1 MIILKSPQEI
11 DRMRIPCRI
20 VAEILELLRQE
31 IRPGVTSMSL
41 NDLAEREARKHGA
54 QPAFKGYSGY
64 PYSLCC
70 SLNEQVVHGMPNNRE
85 LMQGDILSID
95 FGVVYDGYYGDA
107 AITLP
112 LGNVSDSAKRLME
125 VTEESLYKAISVAI
139 PDNRLFD
146 ISHAVQSYVEAR
158 GFSVVREFVG
168 HGIGKN
174 LHESPQVPNFGS
186 PGRGVKLKAGMV
198 LAIEPMINER
208 GPDVKVLKDGWTAIT
223 CDGGLSAH
231 FEHTVAITEHGPD
244 ILTKL

>member
-20 VAEILELLRQE
+20 VAEILEMLRQE

-85 LMQGDILSID
+85 LIQGDILSID

-112 LGNVSDSAKRLME
+112 LGDVSDSAKRLME
-125 VTEESLYKAISVAI
+125 VI
-139 PDNRLFD
+139 R
-146 ISHAVQSYVEAR
+146 SY
-158 GFSVVREFVG
+158 GF
-168 HGIGKN
+168 
-174 LHESPQVPNFGS
+174 FGFFF
-186 PGRGVKLKAGMV
+186 PLG
-198 LAIEPMINER
+198 
-208 GPDVKVLKDGWTAIT
+208 
-223 CDGGLSAH
+223 
-231 FEHTVAITEHGPD
+231 
-244 ILTKL
+244 